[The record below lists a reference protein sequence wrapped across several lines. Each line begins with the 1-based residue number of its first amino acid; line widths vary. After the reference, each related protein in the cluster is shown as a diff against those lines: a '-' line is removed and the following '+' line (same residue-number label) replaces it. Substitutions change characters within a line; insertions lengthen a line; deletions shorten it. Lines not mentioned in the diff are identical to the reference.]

1 MMYYFNLYIYKNTI
15 VYITITDM
23 VYNNFSDIQRQ
34 ALL

>member
-1 MMYYFNLYIYKNTI
+1 MNYFNLYIYKHTI